1 MPKKDND
8 LVPES
13 TDEPVQNKKGLFAGR
28 IGTKAVV
35 IAVVAIAVLALLAII
50 ITGTGSGRVQRG
62 RPLGGSLNGTPVY
75 MSPAEAQ
82 VLIGPLSGYYTNDLF
97 NYSSPVNATL
107 IEDITPIASGN
118 VSEGWV
124 SVALGSNGT
133 SNQSVEFIV
142 MKSENAS
149 GLYSSMASSIEQA
162 YNTTTQSGSVGG
174 FNYTYELLEN
184 STGTF
189 QAVVGWNGNSTVLV
203 SMISNHGYS
212 VNQSMAESF
221 ASQAA
226 G

>member
-1 MPKKDND
+1 MPKKSNDSLSENADNP
-8 LVPES
+8 VP
-13 TDEPVQNKKGLFAGR
+13 NKEGFLAGR
-28 IGTKAVV
+28 ISTKAVV
-35 IAVVAIAVLALLAII
+35 IAVIAIAVLALLAIV
-50 ITGTGSGRVQRG
+50 ITNISSGGSQPG

-107 IEDITPIASGN
+107 IEDITPLASGN

-162 YNTTTQSGSVGG
+162 YNTTTKSGSLGG

-189 QAVVGWNGNSTVLV
+189 QAVIGWRGSNTVLV
-203 SMISNHGYS
+203 SMISNPGYS